1 MLTGIKLCQENMDPS
16 NFNDHESEI
25 DSDEEDLGESI
36 ESFRDAVRDCLETDP
51 AARSEEDIEILM
63 EFTHTLEAFS
73 AMTHAVRRNMC
84 AKMVFAV
91 VDSAGTVVMTDG
103 EELDSWSVIINGSVR
118 VEEDGVRANKV
129 LTVGHGFGIHATLQ
143 TEYHLGVMV
152 TEVPDCQFVCITQTD
167 YYHILHEGEEA
178 LDKEEEEG
186 ELVKVSEVRRVEDG
200 SRHAKV
206 LLRATPDKLI
216 RQLVEDNAA
225 DPNYVEDFLLCH
237 RAFLGTKLDLS
248 PNQMSL
254 EVMAQLLSW
263 FEFDDVRSRVTT
275 TLLLWI
281 KNHFTDFELDSDMME
296 LLDTFQSKL
305 EAGMSITS
313 QRLKLVTH

>member
-1 MLTGIKLCQENMDPS
+1 MDPS

-51 AARSEEDIEILM
+51 TARSEEDIEILM

-178 LDKEEEEG
+178 LDKEEEDG

-216 RQLVEDNAA
+216 GQLVEDNAA